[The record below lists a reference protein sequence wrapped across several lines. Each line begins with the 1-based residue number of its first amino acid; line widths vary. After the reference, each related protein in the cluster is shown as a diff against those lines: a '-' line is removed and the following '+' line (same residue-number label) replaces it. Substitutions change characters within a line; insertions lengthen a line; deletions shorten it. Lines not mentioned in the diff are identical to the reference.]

1 MMRNRVRVRWH
12 AGRSISGS
20 AVLPIRLVG
29 ESAAVG
35 WTLAAAGARASKLGI
50 QEFLG
55 GPKKFTRIFSRLL
68 NIP

>member
-1 MMRNRVRVRWH
+1 MRVRWH

-50 QEFLG
+50 QGFLAE
-55 GPKKFTRIFSRLL
+55 PSRAE
-68 NIP
+68 PSRAEPS